1 MPRRPRRSNLKLAAA
16 FFLALASLLA
26 QDLTNYLTP
35 DVVRVGDKLACRC
48 GGCKNTVGTCPML
61 HCGSADPMRRKI
73 YDLKAAGMSDTDI
86 VSAIVREEGAAV
98 LALPPRHGIL
108 VWMMPGI
115 ALLIGFYIY
124 TSFVRRNRKQPE
136 PLSAA
141 DQATIERFRAQ
152 IDREL
157 DESPQPGKARADPRK

>member
-1 MPRRPRRSNLKLAAA
+1 
-16 FFLALASLLA
+16 
-26 QDLTNYLTP
+26 
-35 DVVRVGDKLACRC
+35 
-48 GGCKNTVGTCPML
+48 
-61 HCGSADPMRRKI
+61 MRRKI
-73 YDLKAAGMSDTDI
+73 FDLKTAGMSDTDI
-86 VSAIVREEGAAV
+86 INTIVREEGAAV
-98 LALPPRHGIL
+98 LAVPPHHGIL

-124 TSFVRRNRKQPE
+124 TSFLRRNRKQPE

-157 DESPQPGKARADPRK
+157 DESPQPGRAHADPRK